1 MARLIHIK
9 MLNIKRKIKG
19 GSFKWLGLILLTVI
33 LAGCKDDRDKK
44 IIVATAANMESAM
57 ATLTK
62 AYTHKTEVEFE
73 LIVGSSGKLTAQ
85 IMEGAPFDVFV
96 AANMK
101 YPQAVYAS
109 GKAQNIP
116 RVYANGKLVLWSM
129 VERTPVSITALTDSA
144 IEHIALAN
152 PKTAPYGVAAKEV
165 LQHYGLMEV
174 LKPKLVFGESIGQT
188 DQFII
193 SQAAQIGFTALST
206 VLSPEMK
213 GKGSWVSI
221 DPSLYSK
228 ISQGVVIVNRK
239 EGINPDTQGFY
250 DFLFSVEAKEI
261 LKEFGYLVD
270 E

>member
-1 MARLIHIK
+1 MFNGKSI
-9 MLNIKRKIKG
+9 IKG
-19 GSFKWLGLILLTVI
+19 CKWQWLWSMLLTIIFV
-33 LAGCKDDRDKK
+33 GCQDSHDKK
-44 IIVATAANMESAM
+44 IVIATAANMESAM
-57 ATLTK
+57 KALAN
-62 AYTHKTEVEFE
+62 AYTNKTGVEFE

-85 IMEGAPFDVFV
+85 IMEGAPYDIFI

-101 YPQAVYAS
+101 YPEVVYAG
-109 GKAQNIP
+109 GKARNIP
-116 RVYANGKLVLWSM
+116 KVYAKGKLVLWSM
-129 VERTPVSITALTDSA
+129 VENTPVSIDALTDPA

-165 LQHYGLMEV
+165 LEYYGLNEI
-174 LKPKLVFGESIGQT
+174 LGPKLVFGESIGQT

-213 GKGSWVSI
+213 GKGSWI
-221 DPSLYSK
+221 PINPSLYSN
-228 ISQGVVIVNRK
+228 ISQGVVLVDRK
-239 EGINPDTQGFY
+239 EDTKQEAQGFY
-250 DFLFSVEAKEI
+250 HFLFSVEAKEI

>member
-1 MARLIHIK
+1 MPKSERTIMRDACR
-9 MLNIKRKIKG
+9 
-19 GSFKWLGLILLTVI
+19 WLGLILLTI
-33 LAGCKDDRDKK
+33 IFAGCKGHQNKK
-44 IIVATAANMESAM
+44 VVVATAANMKSAM
-57 ATLTK
+57 ANLTK
-62 AYTHKTEVEFE
+62 AYTYKTGVEFE
-73 LIVGSSGKLTAQ
+73 LIIGSSGKLTAQ
-85 IMEGAPFDVFV
+85 IMEGAPFDIFI

-101 YPQAVYAS
+101 YPEAVYAG
-109 GKAQNIP
+109 GKARNVP

-129 VERTPVSITALTDSA
+129 VENIPVSMASLSDST
-144 IEHIALAN
+144 IGHIALAN
-152 PKTAPYGVAAKEV
+152 PKTAPYGDAAQEV

-213 GKGSWVSI
+213 GKGSWIPI
-221 DPSLYSK
+221 DPSLYSN
-228 ISQGVVIVNRK
+228 ISQGVVLIHRK
-239 EGINPDTQGFY
+239 EGANPDTQGFY

>member
-1 MARLIHIK
+1 MPNSERT
-9 MLNIKRKIKG
+9 IKG
-19 GSFKWLGLILLTVI
+19 GACRWLGLILSI
-33 LAGCKDDRDKK
+33 IIFAGCKGHQKEK
-44 IIVATAANMESAM
+44 VVVATAANMKSAM

-62 AYTHKTEVEFE
+62 AYTHKTGVEFE

-85 IMEGAPFDVFV
+85 IMEGAPFDIFI

-101 YPQAVYAS
+101 YPEAVYTG
-109 GKAQNIP
+109 GKAQNAP
-116 RVYANGKLVLWSM
+116 RIYANGKLVLWSM
-129 VERTPVSITALTDSA
+129 VGNTPVSIAALTDSA
-144 IEHIALAN
+144 IGHIALAN

-213 GKGSWVSI
+213 GKGSWVTI
-221 DPSLYSK
+221 DPSLYSN
-228 ISQGVVIVNRK
+228 ISQGVVLINRN
-239 EGINPDTQGFY
+239 EGANPDTQGFY
-250 DFLFSVEAKEI
+250 DFLFSNETKEI
-261 LKEFGYLVD
+261 LKEYGYLVD